1 VRRSASCA
9 LLAVALLAGA
19 CAGERPSAGP
29 AGPEVADEPS
39 APSAAPS
46 PPARLAP
53 GAHELELDGEAAT
66 VLVPEHPNGRLVV
79 YAHGYDGRADA
90 VLSEDRFGGLA
101 AGLVAEGYAVASSDA
116 AGNAWGDDASVEA
129 YAELAATATAGTGAT
144 DVFLVAESMGGLA
157 AARLVGERRIE
168 GLRAYAGI
176 YPLCDLSSVYDDFR
190 ESVDAAY
197 GSAVPQALAGLS
209 PVALD
214 GAVPVLFWA
223 SPDDVTVVKERNA
236 DVCAAQVVADG
247 GSAVVVETDGRHLD
261 PSNFDLPGLLGFFD
275 SAVG

>member
-19 CAGERPSAGP
+19 CAGERPSAL
-29 AGPEVADEPS
+29 PEVAAEPS
-39 APSAAPS
+39 APSAAAS
-46 PPARLAP
+46 PVAPLAP
-53 GAHELELDGEAAT
+53 GAHRLEIGGEAAT

-90 VLSEDRFGGLA
+90 VLSEDAFGGLA

-116 AGNAWGDDASVEA
+116 AGNAWGDDASVDA
-129 YAELAATATAGTGAT
+129 YAELAATATAGAGAT

-157 AARLVGERRIE
+157 AARLVEERRIE

-176 YPLCDLSSVYDDFR
+176 YPLCDLGSVYDDFR

-197 GSAVPQALAGLS
+197 GPAVPRALAELS

-223 SPDDVTVVKERNA
+223 SPDDVTVDKERNA

-261 PSNFDLPGLLGFFD
+261 LSNFDLPGLLGFFD
-275 SAVG
+275 STVG